1 MQGVYEM
8 KVATHLPLALFLCCG
23 TVYAGGPVIDIPP
36 ATLPAESFF
45 DANPGATVNLNS
57 GGGILAGEFANPFGF
72 NGATLNVFSGS
83 EAGFFTIDQ
92 FIEDV
97 HVVVDGGDVIRT
109 KLTGTVGTTTLTLN
123 TGSCERGFWLMGNTS
138 ATQNGGSIGLVGGGQ
153 AALIAEDD
161 ASFTMND
168 GTIDTFILFNDD
180 STFTMNGG
188 TISGG
193 IQLNDNAVATMTAG
207 SIGAGGLMSDSTCVF
222 NFSGG
227 TTGDAF
233 VVEKGTI
240 NISGGALGDNSA
252 LLNFDGIDPIMNMT
266 SGALGSDFRAY
277 DGTLNIEGGLI
288 GDGFRLG
295 RPTGDGS
302 GVTLNLVVKSATID
316 GVPLDLSTTPTVITV
331 RGGAFLSCV
340 MLDEALVGLDLNE
353 DLVFA
358 EDRIRAAATLT
369 IALDCQADY
378 TDDGVLDFFD
388 VSAFLAA
395 FGASDP
401 IADFNGDGSF
411 DFFDVSAFLAAVAE
425 GCP

>member
-1 MQGVYEM
+1 MGC
-8 KVATHLPLALFLCCG
+8 AGLAI
-23 TVYAGGPVIDIPP
+23 AGGPVIEIPP
-36 ATLPAESFF
+36 STLPSESFF
-45 DANPGATVNLNS
+45 DANPGATVNLNA
-57 GGGILAGEFANPFGF
+57 GGGILAGEFTDPFGF
-72 NGATLNVFSGS
+72 NGATLNVLSGS

-109 KLTGTVGTTTLTLN
+109 KLVGSVGTTTLTLN
-123 TGSCERGFWLMGNTS
+123 SGSCERGFWLMGDTS
-138 ATQNGGSIGLVGGGQ
+138 ATQNGGSIGLVAGGQ

-180 STFTMNGG
+180 STFVMNGG

-193 IQLNDNAVATMTAG
+193 IQLNDSAVATMNAG
-207 SIGAGGLMSDSTCVF
+207 SIRDGGLMSDTACVF
-222 NFSGG
+222 NLAGG

-240 NISGGALGDNSA
+240 NVSGGALGDNSA
-252 LLNFDGIDPIMNMT
+252 LLNFDGIDPVMHMT

-302 GVTLNLVVKSATID
+302 GVTLNLTVKSATLD
-316 GVPLDLSTTPTVITV
+316 GVELMLSTTPTIITA
-331 RGGAFLSCV
+331 RGGEFLSCV
-340 MLDEALVGLDLNE
+340 MLDDSLVGLDLNE
-353 DLVFA
+353 GLVFG
-358 EDRIRAAATLT
+358 EDRIRAGAILT
-369 IALDCQADY
+369 VALSCPADL
-378 TDDGVLDFFD
+378 TGDGSLDFFD
-388 VSAFLAA
+388 VSAFLMAYTEM
-395 FGASDP
+395 DP
-401 IADFNGDGSF
+401 DADFTGDGVF
-411 DFFDVSAFLAAVAE
+411 NFFDVSAFLSAYSD

>member
-1 MQGVYEM
+1 MQRTGMTVSGLFIS
-8 KVATHLPLALFLCCG
+8 TGLAI
-23 TVYAGGPVIDIPP
+23 AGGPVIDIPP
-36 ATLPAESFF
+36 STLPSEAFF

-57 GGGILAGEFANPFGF
+57 GGGILAGDFANPFGF
-72 NGATLNVFSGS
+72 NGATLNVLSGS
-83 EAGFFTIDQ
+83 EAGFFTTDQ

-109 KLTGTVGTTTLTLN
+109 KLVGSVGTTTLTLN
-123 TGSCERGFWLMGNTS
+123 TGSCQRGFWLMGNTT
-138 ATQNGGSIGLVGGGQ
+138 ATQNGGSIGLVAGGQ

-161 ASFTMND
+161 ASFTMN
-168 GTIDTFILFNDD
+168 GGAIDTFILFNDD
-180 STFTMNGG
+180 STFEMNGG

-193 IQLNDNAVATMTAG
+193 IQLNDSAIATMTAG
-207 SIGAGGLMSDSTCVF
+207 SIGDGGLMSDTACVF
-222 NFSGG
+222 NMSGG

-233 VVEKGTI
+233 VVAKGTI

-252 LLNFDGIDPIMNMT
+252 LLNFDGIDPVMNMT
-266 SGALGSDFRAY
+266 SGALGTDFRAY

-302 GVTLNLVVKSATID
+302 GVTMNLVVKSATID
-316 GVPLDLSTTPTVITV
+316 GGALSLSTTPTTITT

-340 MLDEALVGLDLNE
+340 MLDDSIIGLDLN
-353 DLVFA
+353 DGLVFG
-358 EDRIRAAATLT
+358 EDRVRAGAILT
-369 IALDCQADY
+369 IALGCAADL
-378 TDDGVLDFFD
+378 TGDGSLDFFD

-395 FGASDP
+395 YAAMDP
-401 IADFNGDGSF
+401 DADFTGDGMF
-411 DFFDVSAFLAAVAE
+411 DFFDVSAFLAAYSD

>member
-1 MQGVYEM
+1 MQRRSM
-8 KVATHLPLALFLCCG
+8 
-23 TVYAGGPVIDIPP
+23 TVSCLMISTGAAIAGGPVIDIPP
-36 ATLPAESFF
+36 STLPSEAFF
-45 DANPGATVNLNS
+45 DANPGATVNLNA
-57 GGGILAGEFANPFGF
+57 GGGILAGEFTNPFGF

-109 KLTGTVGTTTLTLN
+109 KLVGSVGTTTLTLN
-123 TGSCERGFWLMGNTS
+123 TGSCERGFWLMGNTT
-138 ATQNGGSIGLVGGGQ
+138 ATQNGGSIGLVAGGA
-153 AALIAEDD
+153 AALIAEDE
-161 ASFTMND
+161 ASFTMNG

-180 STFTMNGG
+180 STFMMNGG

-193 IQLNDNAVATMTAG
+193 IQLNDNAIATMIGG
-207 SIGAGGLMSDSTCVF
+207 SIGAGSLMTDTACVF

-227 TTGDAF
+227 TTGDSF

-240 NISGGALGDNSA
+240 NVSGGALGDNSA
-252 LLNFDGIDPIMNMT
+252 LLNFDGIDPVMNMT
-266 SGALGSDFRAY
+266 SGALGTAFRAY

-302 GVTLNLVVKSATID
+302 GVTLNLIVKSATLD
-316 GVPLDLSTTPTVITV
+316 GVELMLSTTPTTITA
-331 RGGAFLSCV
+331 RGGEFLSCV
-340 MLDEALVGLDLNE
+340 MLDDSLIGLDLN
-353 DLVFA
+353 DGFVLG
-358 EDRIRAAATLT
+358 EDRIRAGAVLT
-369 IALDCQADY
+369 IALDCAADL
-378 TDDGVLDFFD
+378 TGDGSLDFFD

-395 FGASDP
+395 FAAMDP
-401 IADFNGDGSF
+401 DADFTGDGVF
-411 DFFDVSAFLAAVAE
+411 NFFDVSAFLAAYSD

>member
-1 MQGVYEM
+1 MQHM
-8 KVATHLPLALFLCCG
+8 KCTAMGLACSAG
-23 TVYAGGPVIDIPP
+23 IAIAGGPVIEIPP
-36 ATLPAESFF
+36 STLPSEAFF

-57 GGGILAGEFANPFGF
+57 GGGILAGDFANPFGF
-72 NGATLNVFSGS
+72 NGATLNVLSGS
-83 EAGFFTIDQ
+83 EAGFFTLDQ

-109 KLTGTVGTTTLTLN
+109 KLVGSVGTTTLTLN

-138 ATQNGGSIGLVGGGQ
+138 VTQNGGSIGLVAGGA

-161 ASFTMND
+161 ASFTMNG
-168 GTIDTFILFNDD
+168 GTIDTFIIFNDD
-180 STFTMNGG
+180 STFTMNSG

-193 IQLNDNAVATMTAG
+193 IQLNDNAIATMTGG
-207 SIGAGGLMSDSTCVF
+207 SIGPGGLMSDTTCVF

-240 NISGGALGDNSA
+240 NVSGGALGDNSA
-252 LLNFDGIDPIMNMT
+252 LLNFDGIDPVMNMT
-266 SGALGSDFRAY
+266 SGALGSAFRAY

-302 GVTLNLVVKSATID
+302 GVTLNLVVKSATLD
-316 GVPLDLSTTPTVITV
+316 GVDLMLSTIPTTITT

-340 MLDEALVGLDLNE
+340 MLDDSLIGLDLN
-353 DLVFA
+353 DGFVLG
-358 EDRIRAAATLT
+358 EDRIRAAAILT
-369 IALDCQADY
+369 VALSCQADL
-378 TDDGVLDFFD
+378 TGDGSLDFFD

-395 FGASDP
+395 YAAMDP
-401 IADFNGDGSF
+401 DADFTGDGVF
-411 DFFDVSAFLAAVAE
+411 NFFDVSAFLSAYSD

>member
-1 MQGVYEM
+1 MQHM
-8 KVATHLPLALFLCCG
+8 KCTALGLACCAG
-23 TVYAGGPVIDIPP
+23 IAIAGGPVIEIPP
-36 ATLPAESFF
+36 STLPSEAFF

-57 GGGILAGEFANPFGF
+57 GGGILAGDFENPFGF
-72 NGATLNVFSGS
+72 NGATLNVLSGS
-83 EAGFFTIDQ
+83 EAGFFTLDQ

-109 KLTGTVGTTTLTLN
+109 KLVGSVGTTTLTLN

-138 ATQNGGSIGLVGGGQ
+138 ATQNGGSIGLVAGGQ

-161 ASFTMND
+161 ASFTMNG

-180 STFTMNGG
+180 STFMMNSG

-193 IQLNDNAVATMTAG
+193 IQLNDNAVAMMTGG
-207 SIGAGGLMSDSTCVF
+207 SIGAGGLMSDTACVF

-252 LLNFDGIDPIMNMT
+252 LLNFDGIDPVMNMT
-266 SGALGSDFRAY
+266 SGALGTDFRAY

-302 GVTLNLVVKSATID
+302 GVTLNLVVKSATLD
-316 GVPLDLSTTPTVITV
+316 GVDLMLSTTPTTITA
-331 RGGAFLSCV
+331 RGGEFLSCV
-340 MLDEALVGLDLNE
+340 MLDDSLIGLDLN
-353 DLVFA
+353 DGLVFG
-358 EDRIRAAATLT
+358 EDRIRAGAVLT
-369 IALDCQADY
+369 VALSCQADL
-378 TDDGVLDFFD
+378 TGDGSLDFFD

-395 FGASDP
+395 YAAMDP
-401 IADFNGDGSF
+401 EADFTGDGAF
-411 DFFDVSAFLAAVAE
+411 NFFDVSAFLSAYSD